1 MIAQLTGT
9 VVDASQPGAVVLDV
23 RGVGYEL
30 GVSRTTAADLPA
42 PGTPGAT
49 LLPRLRVSENAVAL
63 FGFST
68 REERAVFDRLVQ
80 IPKVG
85 PALALKILSSFTPR
99 QLAEVVAC
107 QDVGRM
113 TAVPGVGKKSAPR
126 LLLDLAQAFS
136 KDPELKAIASAATPL
151 DLVGAGPAP
160 TGGPSVVE
168 EATAALPAMGL
179 TPQEA
184 EVVFE
189 GLPDDATVEQA
200 VRYAL
205 KRIGGR
211 P

>member
-1 MIAQLTGT
+1 MISQLTGT
-9 VVDASQPGAVVLDV
+9 VVDASLPGAVVLDV

-30 GVSRTTAADLPA
+30 GISRTTAADLPA
-42 PGTPGAT
+42 PGTPGIT
-49 LLPRLRVSENAVAL
+49 LLTRLRVSESAVAL
-63 FGFST
+63 YGFST

-85 PALALKILSSFTPR
+85 PSLALKILSSFTPR
-99 QLAEVVAC
+99 QLAEVVAV
-107 QDVGRM
+107 QDVSRM

-126 LLLDLAQAFS
+126 LLLDLAQAFA
-136 KDPELKAIASAATPL
+136 KDPELKAIANAASPL
-151 DLVGAGPAP
+151 DLAGSGAPSGPDS
-160 TGGPSVVE
+160 SVVE
-168 EATAALPAMGL
+168 EATAALLAMGL
-179 TPQEA
+179 TSQEA

-189 GLPDDATVEQA
+189 GLPENASVEEA